1 MLKEKAPKCVSSCSG
16 SGWIVSE
23 QEKGQWEGVILHPTP
38 ALNDEQNGLNRSDR
52 SQAAGLNAAGTR
64 RPSEH

>member
-1 MLKEKAPKCVSSCSG
+1 MLKEQAPKCVSSFSG
-16 SGWIVSE
+16 SGWILSE
-23 QEKGQWEGVILHPTP
+23 QEKGQCEGVILHPTP
-38 ALNDEQNGLNRSDR
+38 APGGEQNGLNRSDR